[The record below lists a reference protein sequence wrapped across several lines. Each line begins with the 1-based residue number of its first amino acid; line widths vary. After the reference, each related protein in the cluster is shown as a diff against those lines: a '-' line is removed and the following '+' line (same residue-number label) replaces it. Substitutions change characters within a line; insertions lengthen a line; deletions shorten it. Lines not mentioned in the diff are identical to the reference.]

1 LVSQSLKDDTQK
13 LFNIKNEIEVIPNFI
28 ELNNNLN
35 DPRTACNRS
44 LMATKEEKIIT
55 HISTFRKV
63 KRIPDII
70 KIL

>member
-1 LVSQSLKDDTQK
+1 MK
-13 LFNIKNEIEVIPNFI
+13 LIIPNFI

-55 HISTFRKV
+55 HISNFQKSKTNSRYNKNF
-63 KRIPDII
+63 
-70 KIL
+70 L